1 MARPRGSPS
10 RARIAGTPTKINAV
24 EPPTHTV
31 AASRWTATRTS
42 STNGRL
48 DRDGLQGTPP
58 RHEGAGDEERRP
70 DGESADAPADDAEV
84 GERRLEAHVEHD
96 QVEQTELDSPG
107 KREAV
112 DVRLR
117 LRVPAGEH
125 RLPRTR
131 TLGAEERHRRPER
144 DRVQRERDDHPLV
157 AEAPD
162 VDDHADA

>member
-10 RARIAGTPTKINAV
+10 RTRIAGTPTKINAV

-48 DRDGLQGTPP
+48 DRDGPQSTSP
-58 RHEGAGDEERRP
+58 RREGAGDEERRP

-84 GERRLEAHVEHD
+84 GERRLEEHD
-96 QVEQTELDSPG
+96 AHDRAEQPERDPPG

-117 LRVPAGEH
+117 LRVLAGEH
-125 RLPRTR
+125 R
-131 TLGAEERHRRPER
+131 
-144 DRVQRERDDHPLV
+144 V
-157 AEAPD
+157 
-162 VDDHADA
+162 